1 MRARVPAFPNS
12 AAKVHYF
19 FEIAA
24 TFAGKLTI
32 TFDER
37 HRASQRACHRV
48 PLMWCFSEKRTRDFG
63 ACRVGIGKERSKGC
77 DNIFTRA
84 KFNNNS
90 LEKSVVNLLGFEEN
104 YLSLQL
110 V

>member
-48 PLMWCFSEKRTRDFG
+48 PQMFLLELGKGFTFVKRHDG
-63 ACRVGIGKERSKGC
+63 GVCHVWHG
-77 DNIFTRA
+77 
-84 KFNNNS
+84 
-90 LEKSVVNLLGFEEN
+90 LESVCVEI
-104 YLSLQL
+104 
-110 V
+110 

>member
-37 HRASQRACHRV
+37 HITEGTV
-48 PLMWCFSEKRTRDFG
+48 PIVRFG
-63 ACRVGIGKERSKGC
+63 
-77 DNIFTRA
+77 
-84 KFNNNS
+84 
-90 LEKSVVNLLGFEEN
+90 
-104 YLSLQL
+104 
-110 V
+110 

>member
-1 MRARVPAFPNS
+1 MQGQRGVTMQSYEEKLKLAR
-12 AAKVHYF
+12 KVTENF

-48 PLMWCFSEKRTRDFG
+48 PP
-63 ACRVGIGKERSKGC
+63 
-77 DNIFTRA
+77 N
-84 KFNNNS
+84 
-90 LEKSVVNLLGFEEN
+90 
-104 YLSLQL
+104 
-110 V
+110 